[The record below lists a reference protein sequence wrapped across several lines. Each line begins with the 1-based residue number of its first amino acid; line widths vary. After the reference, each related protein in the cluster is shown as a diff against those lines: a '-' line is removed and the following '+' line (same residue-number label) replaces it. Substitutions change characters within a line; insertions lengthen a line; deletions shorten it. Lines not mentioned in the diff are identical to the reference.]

1 MSRRFMQ
8 TSTSPMIFW
17 RLRLNSLFTMIVLGI
32 DPGIANTGYG
42 FIKAES
48 STFSLLDFGCIQT
61 SPKAEST
68 QRLKAIYDE
77 LIQLVGEY
85 QPEFFALEDLFF
97 SKNVSSAFAVGE
109 ARGVIKLVAANTN
122 RRLYNYPPVEVKQ
135 AVVGY
140 GKAPKRQVQ
149 EMVKLL
155 LRLKEIPRP
164 DHAADALA
172 VAICHARSY
181 KILQLRERHLKS

>member
-1 MSRRFMQ
+1 
-8 TSTSPMIFW
+8 
-17 RLRLNSLFTMIVLGI
+17 MIVLGI

-48 STFSLLDFGCIQT
+48 STFRLLDFGCIQT
-61 SPKAEST
+61 SPKDESV
-68 QRLKAIYDE
+68 QRLKIIYDE
-77 LIQLVGEY
+77 LIQLAGEY
-85 QPEFFALEDLFF
+85 QPDFFALEDLFF

-109 ARGVIKLVAANTN
+109 ARGVIKLVAANTD
-122 RRLYNYPPVEVKQ
+122 RRLYNYPPAEIKQ

-172 VAICHARSY
+172 VAICHARSHRV
-181 KILQLRERHLKS
+181 LQLRERHLKS

>member
-8 TSTSPMIFW
+8 TSTSLMIFW
-17 RLRLNSLFTMIVLGI
+17 RLRLDALLTMIVLGI

-48 STFSLLDFGCIQT
+48 STFSLLGFGCIQT
-61 SPKAEST
+61 SPKDEST

>member
-8 TSTSPMIFW
+8 TSTSLMIFW
-17 RLRLNSLFTMIVLGI
+17 RLRLDALLTMIVLGI

-61 SPKAEST
+61 SPKDEST

-77 LIQLVGEY
+77 LIQLASEY

-109 ARGVIKLVAANTN
+109 ARGVIKLVAANTD
-122 RRLYNYPPVEVKQ
+122 RQLYNYPPVQVKE

-140 GKAPKRQVQ
+140 GKASKRQVQ

>member
-1 MSRRFMQ
+1 
-8 TSTSPMIFW
+8 
-17 RLRLNSLFTMIVLGI
+17 MIVLGI

-61 SPKAEST
+61 SPKDEST
-68 QRLKAIYDE
+68 HRLKAIYDE
-77 LIQLVGEY
+77 LIHLAAEY
-85 QPEFFALEDLFF
+85 QPDFFALEDLFF

-109 ARGVIKLVAANTN
+109 ARGVIKLVAANTD

-155 LRLKEIPRP
+155 LRLKEVPRP

-181 KILQLRERHLKS
+181 KLLQLRERHLKS

>member
-1 MSRRFMQ
+1 
-8 TSTSPMIFW
+8 MI
-17 RLRLNSLFTMIVLGI
+17 LLGI

-42 FIKAES
+42 VIKAES
-48 STFSLLDFGCIQT
+48 STFTPLAFGCIRT
-61 SPKAEST
+61 ASKEESA

-77 LIQLVGEY
+77 LVQLAAEY
-85 QPEFFALEDLFF
+85 QPELFVLEDLIF
-97 SKNVSSAFAVGE
+97 SKNVTSAFAVGE
-109 ARGVIKLVAANTN
+109 ARGIAKLVAASTN
-122 RRLYNYPPVEVKQ
+122 RQVYSYPAAQVKQ

-140 GKAPKRQVQ
+140 GKASKRQVQ

-172 VAICHARSY
+172 LAICHARSHRV
-181 KILQLRERHLKS
+181 LQLRERHIRS

>member
-1 MSRRFMQ
+1 
-8 TSTSPMIFW
+8 
-17 RLRLNSLFTMIVLGI
+17 MIVLGI

-42 FIKAES
+42 VIKAES
-48 STFSLLDFGCIQT
+48 STFTPLAFGCIRT
-61 SPKAEST
+61 ASKDESA

-77 LIQLVGEY
+77 LVQLAAEY
-85 QPEFFALEDLFF
+85 QPASFVLEDLIF

-109 ARGVIKLVAANTN
+109 ARGVAKLVAASTN
-122 RRLYNYPPVEVKQ
+122 RQVHSYPAAQVKQ

-140 GKAPKRQVQ
+140 GKASKRQVQ

-155 LRLKEIPRP
+155 LKLKEIPRP

-172 VAICHARSY
+172 IAICHARSHRV
-181 KILQLRERHLKS
+181 LQLRERHIRS

>member
-1 MSRRFMQ
+1 
-8 TSTSPMIFW
+8 
-17 RLRLNSLFTMIVLGI
+17 MIVLGI

-42 FIKAES
+42 VIKAES
-48 STFSLLDFGCIQT
+48 STLTPLGFGCIRT
-61 SPKAEST
+61 ASKDESA

-77 LIQLVGEY
+77 LVQLAAEY
-85 QPEFFALEDLFF
+85 QPELFVLEDLIF

-109 ARGVIKLVAANTN
+109 ARGVAKLVAASTN
-122 RRLYNYPPVEVKQ
+122 RQVYSYPAAQIKQ

-140 GKAPKRQVQ
+140 GKASKRQVQ

-172 VAICHARSY
+172 IAICHARSHRV
-181 KILQLRERHLKS
+181 LQLRERHLQS

>member
-1 MSRRFMQ
+1 
-8 TSTSPMIFW
+8 
-17 RLRLNSLFTMIVLGI
+17 MIVLGI

-42 FIKAES
+42 VIKAES
-48 STFSLLDFGCIQT
+48 STFTPLGFGCIQT
-61 SPKAEST
+61 SPKDESA
-68 QRLKAIYDE
+68 QRLKIIYDK
-77 LIQLVGEY
+77 LIQVAGEY

-109 ARGVIKLVAANTN
+109 ARGVIKLVAANTD
-122 RRLYNYPPVEVKQ
+122 RQVYNYPPVQVKE

-140 GKAPKRQVQ
+140 GKASKRQVQ

-172 VAICHARSY
+172 VAICHARSHRV
-181 KILQLRERHLKS
+181 LRLRERHLKS

>member
-1 MSRRFMQ
+1 
-8 TSTSPMIFW
+8 
-17 RLRLNSLFTMIVLGI
+17 MIVLGI

-42 FIKAES
+42 VIKAES
-48 STFSLLDFGCIQT
+48 STFTPLGFGSIQT
-61 SPKAEST
+61 SPKAESA
-68 QRLKAIYDE
+68 QRLKTIYDR
-77 LIQLVGEY
+77 LIQLAAEY
-85 QPEFFALEDLFF
+85 QPASFALEDLFF

-122 RRLYNYPPVEVKQ
+122 RQVYNYPPAQIKE

-140 GKAPKRQVQ
+140 GKASKSQVQ

-181 KILQLRERHLKS
+181 RVLQLRERQLKS

>member
-1 MSRRFMQ
+1 
-8 TSTSPMIFW
+8 
-17 RLRLNSLFTMIVLGI
+17 MIVLGI

-61 SPKAEST
+61 SPKDEST
-68 QRLKAIYDE
+68 QRLKIIYDQ
-77 LIQLVGEY
+77 LIQLATEY

-97 SKNVSSAFAVGE
+97 SKNVTSAFAVGE
-109 ARGVIKLVAANTN
+109 ARGVIKLVAANTD
-122 RRLYNYPPVEVKQ
+122 RQLYNYPPVQIKE

-140 GKAPKRQVQ
+140 GKASKRQVQ